1 MWFFDRLKVR
11 PKLALLAGVPVLGAL
26 LLSLLIARDAQERA
40 ATAKAIGSIEDLV
53 QLTERVARAVHEL
66 QTERSQTSFLA
77 GLGTPSDR
85 DLEEQEQRTDRV
97 LASLESFLS
106 ARDVSKLPPA
116 LGENL
121 RAARKQLVE
130 LPALRTRVRS
140 DKFDLYEYLEFHNQ
154 ATNSLIAATSVLSQ
168 QTKDGEV
175 MLSISR
181 LVSTMHVSERISR
194 EHALLSYVFGK
205 KEFPPGTFR
214 LLVTLLTE
222 EEVYA
227 SSFRASASAED
238 GRRLEAVLAGP
249 RVAKVAAMR
258 KTALEATD
266 GDLAGDPREW
276 FALQATTM
284 QELRRLE
291 DGMSAS
297 VRGAVSQ
304 KVRESRRAIRLG
316 TGLAGGVMLCS
327 TLLAWAIARSM
338 TRSVRVLYHAADEV
352 QRNGD
357 FSVRAQKTSK
367 DELGSLTDAF
377 NAMLSGI
384 QERDRELSQHRDNL
398 EALVKTRTLELTR
411 RNDQMR
417 LVLDTVEEGLAM
429 VDRDGNLREEC
440 SRAFV
445 EVFGKPRSGA
455 PFHTTLAAND
465 RRKASALAMGYEQFI
480 EDLLPAEAAIDQL
493 PKTLYVGERQYA
505 LTAKPVLADGRP
517 DGALLVVRDVTAEV
531 AAQRADALQRE
542 QIKSFQRILQDKHG
556 FFEFFREAQALVERI
571 RDAKQ
576 ANDPDRM
583 RALHTLKGNA
593 ALFDVCS
600 VSEAAHE
607 LENAVLEANEASADG
622 ALSRLLGSW
631 DEYAE
636 KIAPLSGDQ
645 QSQELEV
652 PRADFEQVLTAVRQR
667 APYASVEKLLLRFQL
682 EPVRQSLARV
692 EEQLRGLA
700 RRLGKPEPD
709 VVITTDGVCLPTA
722 PLREFWGSFA
732 HIVRNTV
739 DHGILSAE
747 ERELGGKPLRTR
759 IELNA
764 HSNGDTLVIEIK
776 DDGPGI
782 DWSRLATRTK
792 ARGLPAATRADLVK
806 ALTTDGV
813 STAAKVTEISG
824 RGVGLPA
831 VLDACTRLNGKLL
844 IDSEPGQGTRFRFVF
859 PAMDGQMASA
869 HEQASAHGTG

>member
-1 MWFFDRLKVR
+1 MWFFDRLNVR
-11 PKLALLAGVPVLGAL
+11 LKLGLLAGVPVLGAL

-53 QLTERVARAVHEL
+53 QLTERVGRAVHEL
-66 QTERSQTSFLA
+66 QTERSQSSFLA
-77 GLGTPSDR
+77 GLGNPNPR
-85 DLEEQEQRTDRV
+85 DLEEQERRTDRV
-97 LASLESFLS
+97 LAALESFLG

-121 RAARKQLVE
+121 RTARKQLVE
-130 LPALRTRVRS
+130 LPAQRARVRS
-140 DKFDLYEYLEFHNQ
+140 DKFDLYEYLEFHSQ

-168 QTKDGEV
+168 QTNDGEV

-205 KEFPPGTFR
+205 KDFPPGTFR
-214 LLVTLLTE
+214 LLVTLSTE
-222 EEVYA
+222 EQVYA

-238 GRRLEAVLAGP
+238 GRRLEAVLTGP
-249 RVAKVAAMR
+249 GVAKVAAMR
-258 KTALEATD
+258 KAAFDATD
-266 GDLAGDPREW
+266 GDLAVDPREW
-276 FALQATTM
+276 FALQSTNM

-297 VRGAVSQ
+297 VRAAVSQ
-304 KVRESRRAIRLG
+304 KVNESRRAIRLG
-316 TGLAGGVMLCS
+316 TGLAGGVLLCS

-338 TRSVRVLYHAADEV
+338 TRSVRVLYDAAEEV
-352 QRNGD
+352 QRKGD
-357 FSVRAQKTSK
+357 FSVRAQKTSR

-377 NAMLSGI
+377 NSMLSGI
-384 QERDRELSQHRDNL
+384 QERDGELQEHRENL
-398 EALVKTRTLELTR
+398 QALVQTRTMELTR

-445 EVFGKPRSGA
+445 EVFGKPPSGA

-465 RRKASALAMGYEQFI
+465 QRKAGALAMSYAQFI
-480 EDLLPAEAAIDQL
+480 EDVLPAEAAIDQI

-505 LTAKPVLADGRP
+505 LAAKPVLADGRP

-542 QIKSFQRILQDKHG
+542 QIRSFQRILQDQHG
-556 FFEFFREAQALVERI
+556 FFEFFREARALVERI
-571 RDAKQ
+571 RDAKD
-576 ANDPDRM
+576 ATHPDRM
-583 RALHTLKGNA
+583 RALHTLKGNT
-593 ALFDVCS
+593 ALFEVRS

-607 LENAVLEANEASADG
+607 LEG
-622 ALSRLLGSW
+622 ALVEGSQEKAEGALARLLGSW
-631 DEYAE
+631 DEYAA
-636 KIAPLSGDQ
+636 KIAPLSGE
-645 QSQELEV
+645 QETQKLEV
-652 PRADFEQVLTAVRQR
+652 PRGDFEQVLGAVRER
-667 APYASVEKLLLRFQL
+667 APYASIERLLLRFQL
-682 EPVRQSLARV
+682 EPVRQRFARV
-692 EEQLRGLA
+692 EEQLRWLS

-709 VVITTDGVCLPTA
+709 VVITTDGVCLPKA
-722 PLREFWGSFA
+722 ALRDFWGSFA

-739 DHGILSAE
+739 DHGIQSAD
-747 ERELGGKPLRTR
+747 ERELGGKPPRTR
-759 IELNA
+759 IELSA
-764 HSNGDTLVIEIK
+764 HSKGDTLVIEIK

-782 DWSRLATRTK
+782 DWSRLGVRAA

-813 STAAKVTEISG
+813 STASKVTEVSG

-844 IDSEPGQGTRFRFVF
+844 IDSEPGQGTRFRFIL
-859 PAMDGQMASA
+859 PAMDGQTASPL
-869 HEQASAHGTG
+869 ERASVQGA

>member
-1 MWFFDRLKVR
+1 MWFFDRLRVG

-40 ATAKAIGSIEDLV
+40 ATAKAIGSIDDLV
-53 QLTERVARAVHEL
+53 QLTERVGRAVHEL
-66 QTERSQTSFLA
+66 QTERSQTAFVA
-77 GLGTPSDR
+77 GLGNPNDR
-85 DLEEQEQRTDRV
+85 DLAEQERRTDRV
-97 LASLESFLS
+97 LASLESFLA

-130 LPALRTRVRS
+130 LPAQRARVRS

-154 ATNSLIAATSVLSQ
+154 VTNSLIAATSVLSQ

-205 KEFPPGTFR
+205 QEFPPGTFR

-238 GRRLEAVLAGP
+238 RRRLEAVLSGP

-258 KTALEATD
+258 KTALEAID
-266 GDLAGDPREW
+266 GDLTVDSREW
-276 FALQATTM
+276 FALQTTTM

-304 KVRESRRAIRLG
+304 KVDESRRAVRLG
-316 TGLAGGVMLCS
+316 TGLAGGVLLCS

-338 TRSVRVLYHAADEV
+338 TRSVRVLYHAAEDV

-357 FSVRAQKTSK
+357 FSVRAAKTSR

-384 QERDRELSQHRDNL
+384 QERDRELSQHREHL
-398 EALVKTRTLELTR
+398 EALVETRTLELSR

-417 LVLDTVEEGLAM
+417 IVLDTVEEGLAM

-445 EVFGKPRSGA
+445 EIFGKPLPGA

-465 RRKASALAMGYEQFI
+465 PRKASALTMAYRQFI
-480 EDLLPAEAAIDQL
+480 DDLLPVEAAIDQL
-493 PKTLYVGERQYA
+493 PKTLQLGERQYA
-505 LTAKPVLADGRP
+505 LAAKPVLAEGRP

-531 AAQRADALQRE
+531 AAHRADALQRE

-576 ANDPDRM
+576 GNDPDRM

-593 ALFDVCS
+593 ALFDIRS

-607 LENAVLEANEASADG
+607 LENALIEANEALAESAL
-622 ALSRLLGSW
+622 ARLLRSW
-631 DEYAE
+631 DEYACN
-636 KIAPLSGDQ
+636 IAPLSDDHE
-645 QSQELEV
+645 SQKLEV
-652 PRADFEQVLTAVRQR
+652 PRADFEQVLEAVRQR
-667 APYASVEKLLLRFQL
+667 VPYPSVEKLLLRFRL
-682 EPVRQSLARV
+682 EPVRQSLTRV

-722 PLREFWGSFA
+722 PFREFWGTFA
-732 HIVRNTV
+732 HVVRNTV
-739 DHGILSAE
+739 DHALVSPE
-747 ERELGGKPLRTR
+747 ERERSGKPRRTR
-759 IELNA
+759 IELSA
-764 HSNGDTLVIEIK
+764 YAKGDMLVIEIK

-782 DWSRLATRTK
+782 DWARLRARAQ

-806 ALTTDGV
+806 ALTIAGV
-813 STAAKVTEISG
+813 STASKVTDTSG

-831 VLDACTRLNGKLL
+831 VLDACTRLNGKLQ
-844 IDSEPGQGTRFRFVF
+844 IESEPGQGTLFRFIL
-859 PAMDGQMASA
+859 PSMDGQTAPA
-869 HEQASAHGTG
+869 LDQAAAHGTG